1 MRFQAT
7 LELGGKTA
15 TGIQVPE
22 EVVMGLG
29 SHKQPRVRVT
39 IGGHTYRTTV
49 AVRGGRF
56 LIPVSAENRAGA
68 GIVAGDELDIDI
80 ELDTEPREV
89 SVPPDFADAL
99 TRDTEARRSFE
110 SLSPATSSATYWRSS
125 KRRNPRPGSDAST
138 RRSTCS
144 GKTHPSADAGR
155 AGGLW

>member
-89 SVPPDFADAL
+89 SVPSDFADAL
-99 TRDTEARRSFE
+99 TRDTEAKRSFE
-110 SLSPATSSATYWRSS
+110 SLSYSHKLRHVLAIEQAKKPETRQ
-125 KRRNPRPGSDAST
+125 RRIDKAIDMLREDQPR
-138 RRSTCS
+138 R
-144 GKTHPSADAGR
+144 
-155 AGGLW
+155 

>member
-39 IGGHTYRTTV
+39 GHTYRTTV

-99 TRDTEARRSFE
+99 TRDTEAKQSFE
-110 SLSPATSSATYWRSS
+110 SLSYSHKLRHVLAIEQAKKPETRQ
-125 KRRNPRPGSDAST
+125 RRIDKAIDMLREDQPR
-138 RRSTCS
+138 R
-144 GKTHPSADAGR
+144 
-155 AGGLW
+155 